1 MPTRETRPTRKDS
14 GSCASK
20 RPMHA
25 AKICEECPWKRST
38 PPGQFTAARFEALR
52 DTSGSRNNADH
63 DTRAVPEVGLDAP
76 MFACHKTAEGKE
88 VACAGWLAVEGAD
101 HLGIRLAVITGH
113 IPADALAPKPGWP
126 MLFDDYE
133 EMAAAQG
140 RVSNDTVTGDS
151 ASDAITA
158 APTEE
163 RTR

>member
-1 MPTRETRPTRKDS
+1 MTTREAQPAQS
-14 GSCASK
+14 GACASK

-25 AKICEECPWKRST
+25 AKICAECPWKRST
-38 PPGQFTAARFEALR
+38 PPGQFTAARFEALSN
-52 DTSGSRNNADH
+52 TSGSRNSSGH
-63 DTRAVPEVGLDAP
+63 DTRTAPEVGLNAP

-88 VACAGWLAVEGAD
+88 IACAGWLAVEGAD

-126 MLFDDYE
+126 ELFNGYE

-140 RVSNDTVTGDS
+140 RSPTDTATDDIPKG
-151 ASDAITA
+151 
-158 APTEE
+158 